1 MAWVG
6 GIADNKDR
14 PLGSVV
20 EASSL
25 EGYLSNFAA
34 NVGFEF
40 VVVAKCFAMEFEC
53 SIVVDKYYKV
63 QNMMKKDI
71 GTYLGLLAA
80 MVSLVQLEKKVLQPP
95 YLLYIWL

>member
-34 NVGFEF
+34 KAGFEF
-40 VVVAKCFAMEFEC
+40 VVVAKCFSMEFEY
-53 SIVVDKYYKV
+53 STIIDKHYRV
-63 QNMMKKDI
+63 QKMMKKDL
-71 GTYLGLLAA
+71 GTYLGLLAS
-80 MVSLVQLEKKVLQPP
+80 MVSLV
-95 YLLYIWL
+95 